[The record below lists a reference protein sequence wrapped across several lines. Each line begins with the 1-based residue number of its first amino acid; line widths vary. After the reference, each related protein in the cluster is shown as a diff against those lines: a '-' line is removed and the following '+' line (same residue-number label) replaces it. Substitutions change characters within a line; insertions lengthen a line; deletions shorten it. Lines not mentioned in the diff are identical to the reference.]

1 MFYSTIA
8 MPLFFQIA
16 LGPSGKA
23 KRYCMKS
30 GTREQFEENL
40 VNQFPSEKIAISKLM
55 KIVDV
60 RECVTYSVLMLTFLL
75 LLSRYNVLH
84 R

>member
-1 MFYSTIA
+1 MKNLIDIGGGVCVLLYHCFD
-8 MPLFFQIA
+8 LFFQIA

-40 VNQFPSEKIAISKLM
+40 VKQFPSEKIAISKLM

-60 RECVTYSVLMLTFLL
+60 R
-75 LLSRYNVLH
+75 
-84 R
+84 